1 MIKGESRSE
10 LERRALELLPWYVN
24 GTLEGAERELVGRQ
38 ALTSLTCR
46 KELERLRRLH
56 RLIQRDDAES
66 VAADRGFE
74 RLMERINSA
83 ASRPGAGRRS
93 RFFSWTRLAIA
104 ASLIAALAV
113 PFAWR
118 TDGPAKAPATYETLS
133 RVASAHDGAR
143 LRVVFAPGVP
153 QAEQD
158 ALLARHDLTVVG
170 TPTADGIIT
179 LRVAEGADPATVVDV
194 LRSDPRIA
202 FVTTPPVA
210 PMP

>member
-1 MIKGESRSE
+1 MTKGESRSE

-56 RLIQRDDAES
+56 RLIQRDDAEA

-74 RLMERINSA
+74 RLMERINSG
-83 ASRPGAGRRS
+83 ASQADARRRR

-104 ASLIAALAV
+104 ASLIAAVAV

-118 TDGPAKAPATYETLS
+118 ADGPAKSPATYETLS
-133 RVASAHDGAR
+133 RVAAARDGAR
-143 LRVVFAPGVP
+143 LRVVFAAGVP

-158 ALLARHDLTVVG
+158 ALLARHELTVVG
-170 TPTADGIIT
+170 TPTADGVVT
-179 LRVAEGADPATVVDV
+179 LRLAEGAEPAGVVDA
-194 LRSDPRIA
+194 LRGDPRIT
-202 FVTTPPVA
+202 FVTTPAVA
-210 PMP
+210 PTP

>member
-1 MIKGESRSE
+1 MTKGESRSE

-46 KELERLRRLH
+46 KELERLRRLR
-56 RLIQRDDAES
+56 RLIQRDDAEA
-66 VAADRGFE
+66 VAADRGLE
-74 RLMERINSA
+74 RLMERINSG
-83 ASRPGAGRRS
+83 ASRPGGRRR

-118 TDGPAKAPATYETLS
+118 ADGPAMPPATYETLS
-133 RVASAHDGAR
+133 RVAAARDGAR

-153 QAEQD
+153 RAEQD
-158 ALLARHDLTVVG
+158 ALLARHELTVVG
-170 TPTADGIIT
+170 TPTADGVVT
-179 LRVAEGADPATVVDV
+179 LRLAEDADPANVVNA
-194 LRSDPRIA
+194 LRGDPRIA
-202 FVTTPPVA
+202 FVSTPPVTPA
-210 PMP
+210 P